1 MLLPCLQG
9 RWTWLTIELAVY
21 LKYKSN
27 WTCLRVFAAVQLLRA
42 NGFVKSQWISE
53 PRLVKPEPEFIL

>member
-1 MLLPCLQG
+1 M
-9 RWTWLTIELAVY
+9 
-21 LKYKSN
+21 
-27 WTCLRVFAAVQLLRA
+27 LRVFAAVQPLRA